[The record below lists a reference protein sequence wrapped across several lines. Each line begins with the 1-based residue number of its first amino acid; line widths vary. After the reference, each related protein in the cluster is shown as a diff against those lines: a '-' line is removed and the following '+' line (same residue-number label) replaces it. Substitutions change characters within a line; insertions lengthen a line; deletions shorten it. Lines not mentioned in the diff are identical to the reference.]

1 MLTLIFSFV
10 YSFVLCSLA
19 ISGVIFEDVY
29 TILKLE
35 NKEEISIDELKFEKC
50 ILPYK
55 SNSQTNS
62 QKVKETAY
70 EQI

>member
-1 MLTLIFSFV
+1 MLTLIFP
-10 YSFVLCSLA
+10 FVLCSLA
-19 ISGVIFEDVY
+19 ISGLIFEDVY
-29 TILKLE
+29 TILRFE

-55 SNSQTNS
+55 SNSQINL

>member
-10 YSFVLCSLA
+10 CSFVLCSLA
-19 ISGVIFEDVY
+19 ISGLIFEDVY
-29 TILKLE
+29 TILKFE

-55 SNSQTNS
+55 GNSQTNL

>member
-1 MLTLIFSFV
+1 MLTLIF
-10 YSFVLCSLA
+10 SFVLCSLA
-19 ISGVIFEDVY
+19 ISGLIFEDVY

-55 SNSQTNS
+55 GNSQTNL

>member
-1 MLTLIFSFV
+1 MLTLIF
-10 YSFVLCSLA
+10 SFVLCSLA
-19 ISGVIFEDVY
+19 ISGLIFEDVY
-29 TILKLE
+29 NILKFE

-55 SNSQTNS
+55 SNSQTNL